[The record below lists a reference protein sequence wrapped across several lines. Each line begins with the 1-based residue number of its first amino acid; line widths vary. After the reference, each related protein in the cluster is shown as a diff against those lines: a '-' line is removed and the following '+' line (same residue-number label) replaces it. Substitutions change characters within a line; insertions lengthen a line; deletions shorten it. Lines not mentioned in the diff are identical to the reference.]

1 MEVTI
6 VRKVKLSMVN
16 KRNIRGIIG
25 LPKET
30 ENSIIVVSKKKP
42 RHQELPVRKV
52 PALSEVKK
60 TDDRRENEK

>member
-30 ENSIIVVSKKKP
+30 ENSIIVVSK
-42 RHQELPVRKV
+42 
-52 PALSEVKK
+52 
-60 TDDRRENEK
+60 